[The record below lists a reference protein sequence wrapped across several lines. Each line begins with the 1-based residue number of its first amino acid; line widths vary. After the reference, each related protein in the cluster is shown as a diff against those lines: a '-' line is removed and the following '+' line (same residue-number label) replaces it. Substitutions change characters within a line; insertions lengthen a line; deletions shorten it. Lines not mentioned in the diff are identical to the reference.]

1 MRQHEYT
8 YMTKLSIIMIFG
20 NEVLEY
26 YLKLI
31 HHLRDILFIEKMT
44 MMTGLCLHDEYL
56 TATKLQ
62 VLKVVGTF

>member
-1 MRQHEYT
+1 
-8 YMTKLSIIMIFG
+8 MIFG

-44 MMTGLCLHDEYL
+44 MMTGLCLLDEYL